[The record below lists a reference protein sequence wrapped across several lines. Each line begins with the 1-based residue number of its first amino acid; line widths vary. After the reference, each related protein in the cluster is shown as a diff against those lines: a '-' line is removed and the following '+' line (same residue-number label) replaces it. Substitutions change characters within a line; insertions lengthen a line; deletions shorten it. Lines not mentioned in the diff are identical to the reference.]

1 MTIIL
6 DLMTSKVIAISSIFV
21 VVGIL
26 LYLSLRFINFKR
38 ARIASAIQRVGMDAM
53 IIGVS
58 LISLYTFAYIIVA

>member
-6 DLMTSKVIAISSIFV
+6 DLMTSKVILISSIFV

-26 LYLSLRFINFKR
+26 LYLSLRFIDYKHPG
-38 ARIASAIQRVGMDAM
+38 IVSAITRVGMDAM

-58 LISLYTFAYIIVA
+58 LISMYTFVYIILA